1 MRNLITYHPYSL
13 AHCLIW
19 HNEAGTSRC
28 ELILFVRDLIKILFA
43 LVIIGRQQW
52 KQNMFTS
59 LRYVCYNRREY
70 IIIMAI

>member
-19 HNEAGTSRC
+19 HNEAGTIRY

-43 LVIIGRQQW
+43 LVIIADNNGNKICLLFSRTCATIEE
-52 KQNMFTS
+52 NILS
-59 LRYVCYNRREY
+59 
-70 IIIMAI
+70 